1 MREIILLLK
10 AKFLSYKN
18 SSKQENKKRL
28 LRFIIFFTIGLLFW
42 CGTFLIVFRVL
53 SYFSSIEL
61 IGALLASKLLAMIF
75 LTFFSLLIFSNV
87 ITALSTYFLSDD
99 LQLLNA
105 LPMPRGSLYTS
116 RFVENIVNSSWTVL
130 FFSFPVFLA
139 YGLVYKASLLY
150 YLTLIGVIV
159 PFLMISAAV
168 GIVLILLMVYIFPAR
183 RLKDII
189 LLASILLVG
198 GVFVFVRFLQPERF
212 VNPESFYLV
221 MDYITELKIPTS
233 PLLPSQWATNA
244 ISPFLFGG
252 VENMLFFILLLWSTG
267 LAFLVIGEWIFERIY
282 YDAWSKAQEAKSAKL
297 SRSKI
302 VNRLFEKLLTPFSAQ
317 ARAVV
322 LKDIRTFLRDTNQWP
337 QLFLICALITIYIYN
352 FSVLPLEKSPMPTFY
367 LENLLSFINLGL
379 AAFVISAIAVRFTFP
394 SISLE
399 GKSFWI
405 LRSSPLE
412 MRRLLWSK
420 FWISFFFLLI
430 PAEILIITTDILMNA
445 TDFMIWLS
453 VITIGCM
460 TFGITSLGIGLGTYF
475 PRFKVE
481 NVSQITT
488 GFGGMIYMIVA
499 VSFIGLVVI
508 LEARPVYL
516 FFMSKLRSIPLTG
529 WELTEIGVLLFMALV
544 LNVLAFVLPMK
555 FGLKKL
561 TSLEI

>member
-10 AKFLSYKN
+10 AKVLSYKN
-18 SSKQENKKRL
+18 SSKQEDKKRL
-28 LRFIIFFTIGLLFW
+28 LRFTVFFTIGLLFW
-42 CGTFLIVFRVL
+42 FVIFLIFFRVL

-61 IGALLASKLLAMIF
+61 IGTLLASKLLAMVF

-99 LQLLNA
+99 LQLLNC
-105 LPMPRGSLYTS
+105 LPMSLGSLYTG
-116 RFVENIVNSSWTVL
+116 RFIENIVNSSWTVL

-139 YGLVYKASLLY
+139 YGLVYNASLFY
-150 YLTLIGVIV
+150 YITLIGVIV
-159 PFLMISAAV
+159 PFLLISAAM
-168 GIVLILLMVYIFPAR
+168 GIILILLLVYIFPAR

-189 LLASILLVG
+189 LLASILLVVV
-198 GVFVFVRFLQPERF
+198 VFLFIRFLQPERL
-212 VNPESFYLV
+212 VDPESFYLV
-221 MDYITELKIPTS
+221 MDYITDLRLPTS

-244 ISPFLFGG
+244 ISPFLFGHA
-252 VENMLFFILLLWSTG
+252 EDLLFFTLLLWSTG
-267 LAFLVIGEWIFERIY
+267 LAFVVIGEWVFEKIY

-302 VNRLFEKLLTPFSAQ
+302 LNHALETLLKPFSSQ
-317 ARAVV
+317 IRAIV

-337 QLFLICALITIYIYN
+337 QLFLICALIIIYVYN

-367 LENLLSFINLGL
+367 LQNLISFINLGL

-405 LRSSPLE
+405 LKSSPVE

-420 FWISFFFLLI
+420 FWVSFFFLLI

-445 TDFMIWLS
+445 TYFMIWLS

-460 TFGITSLGIGLGTYF
+460 TFGITSLGVGLGTCF
-475 PRFKVE
+475 PRFKAE
-481 NVSQITT
+481 NVSQIAT

-516 FFMSKLRSIPLTG
+516 FFMSKLQGLPLTG
-529 WELTEIGVLLFMALV
+529 GELTEIFLLLFMALV
-544 LNVLAFVLPMK
+544 LNVLAFILPMRL
-555 FGLKKL
+555 GLKKL
-561 TSLEI
+561 SSLEI

>member
-28 LRFIIFFTIGLLFW
+28 LRFIIFFTIGLVFW
-42 CGTFLIVFRVL
+42 FGTFLIFFRVL
-53 SYFSSIEL
+53 NYFSSIEL

-75 LTFFSLLIFSNV
+75 LIFFSLLIFSNV

-252 VENMLFFILLLWSTG
+252 VEDMLFFILLLWSTG

-460 TFGITSLGIGLGTYF
+460 TFGITSLGMGLGTYF

-529 WELTEIGVLLFMALV
+529 WELTEIVVLLSLALV
-544 LNVLAFVLPMK
+544 LNVLAFFLPMK

-561 TSLEI
+561 ASLEI

>member
-1 MREIILLLK
+1 MRKIILLLT

-18 SSKQENKKRL
+18 SSQKGDKKRI
-28 LRFIIFFTIGLLFW
+28 LRFIIFFTIGLVFW
-42 CGTFLIVFRVL
+42 FGTFLIFFRVL
-53 SYFSSIEL
+53 SYFAGIEL

-99 LQLLNA
+99 LQLLNS
-105 LPMPRGSLYTS
+105 LPMPRGSLYTG
-116 RFVENIVNSSWTVL
+116 RFVQNIVNSSWTVL

-150 YLTLIGVIV
+150 YLNLIGVVI
-159 PFLMISAAV
+159 PFLVISAAV
-168 GIVLILLMVYIFPAR
+168 GIVLILLLVYTFPAR

-198 GVFVFVRFLQPERF
+198 GVFIFVRFLQPERL

-233 PLLPSQWATNA
+233 PLLPSQWTTSA

-252 VENMLFFILLLWSTG
+252 TEDTLFFVLLLWSTG
-267 LAFLVIGEWIFERIY
+267 LAFVVIGEWIFERIY

-302 VNRLFEKLLTPFSAQ
+302 VNRLLEKLLKPFSTQ

-379 AAFVISAIAVRFTFP
+379 AAFVISAVAVRFTFP

-420 FWISFFFLLI
+420 FWVSFFFLLI

-453 VITIGCM
+453 AITIGCM

-488 GFGGMIYMIVA
+488 GFGGMIYMIAA
-499 VSFIGLVVI
+499 VSFVGLVVI

-516 FFMSKLRSIPLTG
+516 FFMSKLRSVPLTG
-529 WELTEIGVLLFMALV
+529 GELTEIVVLLSLALV
-544 LNVLAFVLPMK
+544 LNVLAFILPMR
-555 FGLKKL
+555 FGIKKL
-561 TSLEI
+561 SSLEV

>member
-18 SSKQENKKRL
+18 SSKQGDKKRL
-28 LRFIIFFTIGLLFW
+28 LRIIIFFTIGLVFW
-42 CGTFLIVFRVL
+42 FGTFLIFFRVL
-53 SYFSSIEL
+53 NYFSNIEL

-99 LQLLNA
+99 LQLLNS
-105 LPMPRGSLYTS
+105 LPMPRGSLYTG

-150 YLTLIGVIV
+150 YLNLIGVIV

-168 GIVLILLMVYIFPAR
+168 GIVLILLLVYIFPAR

-189 LLASILLVG
+189 LIASILLVG

-233 PLLPSQWATNA
+233 PFLPSQWATSA

-252 VENMLFFILLLWSTG
+252 TEDILFFVLLLWSTG
-267 LAFLVIGEWIFERIY
+267 LAFVVVGEWIFERIY

-302 VNRLFEKLLTPFSAQ
+302 FNWLLEKTLNPLSTQ
-317 ARAVV
+317 VRAVI
-322 LKDIRTFLRDTNQWP
+322 LKDLRTFLRDTNQWP
-337 QLFLICALITIYIYN
+337 QLFLICALITIYVYN

-412 MRRLLWSK
+412 LRRLLWSK
-420 FWISFFFLLI
+420 FWVSFFFLLI

-453 VITIGCM
+453 AITIGCM

-481 NVSQITT
+481 NVSQIAT
-488 GFGGMIYMIVA
+488 GFGGMIYMIAA
-499 VSFIGLVVI
+499 VSFVGLVVI

-516 FFMSKLRSIPLTG
+516 FFMSKLRSVPLTG
-529 WELTEIGVLLFMALV
+529 GELTEILVLLSLALG
-544 LNVLAFVLPMK
+544 LNVLAFILPMK
-555 FGLKKL
+555 YGLKKL

>member
-1 MREIILLLK
+1 MRKTILLLT
-10 AKFLSYKN
+10 AKLLSYKN
-18 SSKQENKKRL
+18 SSKKDDKKKL
-28 LRFIIFFTIGLLFW
+28 FHFVIFFTIGLLFW
-42 CGTFLIVFRVL
+42 CGTFLIFFRVL
-53 SYFSSIEL
+53 SYFSRIEL

-99 LQLLNA
+99 LQLLNV

-116 RFVENIVNSSWTVL
+116 RFIENIVNSSWTVL

-159 PFLMISAAV
+159 PFLMISAAL
-168 GIVLILLMVYIFPAR
+168 GIVLILLLVYIFPAR

-198 GVFVFVRFLQPERF
+198 GVFLFVRFLQPERF
-212 VNPESFYLV
+212 VNPESFYLL
-221 MDYITELKIPTS
+221 MDYISELKIPTS

-252 VENMLFFILLLWSTG
+252 VEDVLFFVFLLWSTG
-267 LAFLVIGEWIFERIY
+267 LAFLVIGEWIFERTY

-302 VNRLFEKLLTPFSAQ
+302 VNRLLEKLLKPFSAQ
-317 ARAVV
+317 TRAVV
-322 LKDIRTFLRDTNQWP
+322 LKDLRTFLRDTNQWP

-499 VSFIGLVVI
+499 VSFVGLVVV

-529 WELTEIGVLLFMALV
+529 GELTEIIVLLSMALV

-555 FGLKKL
+555 FGIKKL
-561 TSLEI
+561 ASLET

>member
-1 MREIILLLK
+1 MRKIILLLT

-18 SSKQENKKRL
+18 SSKKGDKKRL
-28 LRFIIFFTIGLLFW
+28 LRFIIFFTIGLVFW
-42 CGTFLIVFRVL
+42 FGTFLIFFRVL
-53 SYFSSIEL
+53 SYFAGIEL

-99 LQLLNA
+99 LQLLNS
-105 LPMPRGSLYTS
+105 LPMQRGSLYTG

-150 YLTLIGVIV
+150 YLNLIGVVV

-168 GIVLILLMVYIFPAR
+168 GIVLIFLLVYTFPAR

-198 GVFVFVRFLQPERF
+198 GVFMFVRFLQPERL

-233 PLLPSQWATNA
+233 PLLPSQWATSA

-252 VENMLFFILLLWSTG
+252 TEDTLFFVLLLWSTG
-267 LAFLVIGEWIFERIY
+267 LAFVVIGEWIFERIY
-282 YDAWSKAQEAKSAKL
+282 YDAWSKAQEARSAKL

-302 VNRLFEKLLTPFSAQ
+302 VNRLLEKLLKPFSAQ

-367 LENLLSFINLGL
+367 LENLLCFINLGL
-379 AAFVISAIAVRFTFP
+379 AAFVISAVAVRFTFP

-420 FWISFFFLLI
+420 FWVSFFFLLI

-453 VITIGCM
+453 AITIGCM
-460 TFGITSLGIGLGTYF
+460 TFGITSLGIGLGTCF

-481 NVSQITT
+481 NVSQIAT
-488 GFGGMIYMIVA
+488 GFGGMIYMITA
-499 VSFIGLVVI
+499 VSFVGLVVI

-516 FFMSKLRSIPLTG
+516 FFMSKLRSVPLTG
-529 WELTEIGVLLFMALV
+529 GELTEIIVLLSLALV
-544 LNVLAFVLPMK
+544 LNVLAFILPMR
-555 FGLKKL
+555 FGIKKL
-561 TSLEI
+561 SRLEV

>member
-1 MREIILLLK
+1 MRKIILLLT
-10 AKFLSYKN
+10 AKLLSYKN
-18 SSKQENKKRL
+18 SSKKDDKKKL
-28 LRFIIFFTIGLLFW
+28 FHFVIFFTIGLLFW
-42 CGTFLIVFRVL
+42 CGTFLIFFRVL

-105 LPMPRGSLYTS
+105 LPMSRGSLYTS

-159 PFLMISAAV
+159 PFLMISAAL
-168 GIVLILLMVYIFPAR
+168 GIVLILLLVYIFPAR

-198 GVFVFVRFLQPERF
+198 GVFLFVRFLQPERF

-221 MDYITELKIPTS
+221 MDYISELKIPTS

-252 VENMLFFILLLWSTG
+252 VEDVLFFVFLLWSTG
-267 LAFLVIGEWIFERIY
+267 LAFLEIGEWIFERIY

-302 VNRLFEKLLTPFSAQ
+302 VNRLLEKLLKPFSAQ

-322 LKDIRTFLRDTNQWP
+322 LKDLKTFLRDTNQWP

-379 AAFVISAIAVRFTFP
+379 AAFVISALAVRFTFP

-445 TDFMIWLS
+445 SDFMIWLS

-481 NVSQITT
+481 NVSQI
-488 GFGGMIYMIVA
+488 
-499 VSFIGLVVI
+499 
-508 LEARPVYL
+508 
-516 FFMSKLRSIPLTG
+516 
-529 WELTEIGVLLFMALV
+529 
-544 LNVLAFVLPMK
+544 
-555 FGLKKL
+555 
-561 TSLEI
+561 